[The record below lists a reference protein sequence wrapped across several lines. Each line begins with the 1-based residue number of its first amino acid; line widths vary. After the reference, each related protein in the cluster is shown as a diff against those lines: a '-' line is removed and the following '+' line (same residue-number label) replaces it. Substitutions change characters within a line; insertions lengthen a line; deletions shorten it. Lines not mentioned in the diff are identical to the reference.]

1 MITGVR
7 VMKFGSFSR
16 GLSLMLYGVGIFA
29 LKYVPGTMLGLAGIL
44 S

>member
-7 VMKFGSFSR
+7 IMMFGAFSR
-16 GLSLMLYGVGIFA
+16 GLSLTLYGVGIFA
-29 LKYVPGTMLGLAGIL
+29 LKYVPDIMLGRAGIL